1 MEYKGIMLIQ
11 TFILKVINDE
21 RKTLTY
27 HEIID
32 RIAKQNVP
40 VITEAWKKSK
50 LWIHTNLR
58 RYGGQVS
65 HLLIHLS
72 SFTFVL

>member
-1 MEYKGIMLIQ
+1 MLIQ
-11 TFILKVINDE
+11 TFILKVINGE

-40 VITEAWKKSK
+40 VITE
-50 LWIHTNLR
+50 
-58 RYGGQVS
+58 V
-65 HLLIHLS
+65 
-72 SFTFVL
+72 